1 MKRFMSICFIV
12 FVTFSLCACGG
23 GTASSQ
29 GENTAKENAEL
40 QTTKGTETQVNE
52 EVVPE
57 NKEIN
62 IAIDDN
68 LTIVEA
74 KYSFYTVGQKDYVK
88 AKLRIKNN
96 TSTSYDMIGFQFHY
110 YDKNGDKVASRYMDV
125 SDFEAEHSTWTSDL
139 NTELSADEF
148 GSVKIEYYKLME
160 RTGDNSYSTIDQIN
174 LDPKTEVLFEDMY
187 ESD

>member
-1 MKRFMSICFIV
+1 MGKQMKRFLSICLSV
-12 FVTFSLCACGG
+12 FVGFSICACGG
-23 GTASSQ
+23 GAASSQ
-29 GENTAKENAEL
+29 EENTAKETAEEI
-40 QTTKGTETQVNE
+40 ETQVNE

-74 KYSFYTVGQKDYVK
+74 KYSFYTVGQKDCVK
-88 AKLRIKNN
+88 VRLKVKNN

-110 YDKNGDKVASRYMDV
+110 YDKNGDKVDSRYMDV

-139 NTELSADEF
+139 NTGLSADEF
-148 GSVKIEYYKLME
+148 GSVKIEYYKFME